1 MSKTLLDRIKPEVL
15 EALQE
20 KYRGF
25 ELEYFELV
33 YNDVIRQLKGV
44 NYVTD
49 MRYDLAL
56 TLQGLLP
63 IIFPDDKL
71 ASVWSCFFGIHEMD
85 KLDNELYEHSA
96 E

>member
-1 MSKTLLDRIKPEVL
+1 MKNLLEKIKPEAL
-15 EALQE
+15 EAIRE
-20 KYRGF
+20 KYKDY
-25 ELEYFELV
+25 EIV
-33 YNDVIRQLKGV
+33 YDDVVRQLKGL

-56 TLQGLLP
+56 TLEGLLP
-63 IIFPDDKL
+63 KIFPDDVI
-71 ASVWSCFFGIHEMD
+71 ASVWSCFYTIEEMD